1 MMAKL
6 AKRSC
11 KFNDN
16 WLKLEEFKPWL
27 EKSKNAKLAL
37 CNLCHQTFD
46 ISNMGI
52 SAIKSHARGKKHA
65 DKMMMRNPSSTL
77 YFVKSTDKE
86 TNTTSTGNGSTTST
100 VNIATA
106 AGNASATEAEITWTI
121 KTILLHNS
129 NRSCDELSK
138 LFHYMFP
145 DSKIANIFSL
155 GRTKCGYYTNFGI
168 APYLKDLLISKVKA
182 APFYVANYDES
193 LNRVFQEEQM
203 DIHLRY
209 FNEET
214 QMVESRYLDSPFV
227 KRPNSDNLHNE
238 LLNSLSMV
246 GAEKLIQI
254 SMDGPNVNWDVLK
267 THSQHRAKE
276 EMPSLIE
283 LGSCGLHIVH
293 GALQTGMKE
302 SGWKPE
308 KVLHAMWKIFDESPA
323 RRDIYI
329 RETSC
334 DVFPLHFCKT
344 RWVEDG
350 LVAGQA
356 IEIWGYVTKVVKY
369 WLSLC
374 KSKQPKNN
382 NSYNTLV
389 EHCKDP
395 LMIAKLHFFKYLTSL
410 LRPFLVRFQTESPV
424 LPFLA
429 IDLDRMIRQVYGLF
443 MKRDV
448 VNETQTPYLLSK
460 VDVSKK
466 ENHLPV
472 ENLDLGSVVTAEL
485 TKIEVSSEVKKHFKK
500 DCKKVLIKLCN
511 KLNERSPL
519 NYTAVRN
526 AAAWD
531 PLEMVNHKEICIVR
545 GKKFIQNLFNLQ
557 LLTSAESDN
566 AKQDFELFIQ
576 TEVHQN
582 KDEFSSF
589 DKDKQRLDTFL
600 SKYISQNADCVNLWK
615 VCKMVFVLFH
625 GQAGVKRGFS
635 INKEILVENMQKE
648 SLISQRIVC
657 DQLGCCRSNLE
668 DYKIPRELLLRCK
681 SPWRKYDEFLNEEK
695 KKKVVSKGQRKRKLI
710 CEEIDEIKKKK
721 QDLRKCIKTLEDDIA
736 KCSIKAEEKADLAF
750 FNKSQLVSQKQN

>member
-1 MMAKL
+1 
-6 AKRSC
+6 
-11 KFNDN
+11 
-16 WLKLEEFKPWL
+16 
-27 EKSKNAKLAL
+27 
-37 CNLCHQTFD
+37 
-46 ISNMGI
+46 
-52 SAIKSHARGKKHA
+52 
-65 DKMMMRNPSSTL
+65 
-77 YFVKSTDKE
+77 
-86 TNTTSTGNGSTTST
+86 
-100 VNIATA
+100 
-106 AGNASATEAEITWTI
+106 
-121 KTILLHNS
+121 
-129 NRSCDELSK
+129 
-138 LFHYMFP
+138 MFP
-145 DSKIANIFSL
+145 DSKIANVFSL

-182 APFYVANYDES
+182 APIYAASYDES

-227 KRPNSDNLHNE
+227 KRPNSGNLHNE

-254 SMDGPNVNWDVLK
+254 SMDGPNLNWDVLK
-267 THSQHRAKE
+267 KHSQHRAKE

-283 LGSCGLHIVH
+283 LGSCGLHIVY

-302 SGWKPE
+302 SDWKLE

-329 RETSC
+329 RETSS

-344 RWVEDG
+344 RRVEDG
-350 LVAGQA
+350 LVAGRA
-356 IEIWGYVTKVVKY
+356 IEIWVYVTKVVKY

-374 KSKQPKNN
+374 KSTQPKNN

-410 LRPFLVRFQTESPV
+410 LRPFLVRFQTENPM

-448 VNETQTPYLLSK
+448 ANEAQTSYLLSK

-466 ENHLPV
+466 ENYLPV
-472 ENLDLGSVVTAEL
+472 ENLDLGSAVTAEF
-485 TKIEVSSEVKKHFKK
+485 TKIEVFSEVKKHFKK

-519 NYTAVRN
+519 NYKAVRS

-531 PLEMVNHKEICIVR
+531 PLEMVNHEEICIVR

-566 AKQDFELFIQ
+566 AKREFELFIQ

-589 DKDKQRLDTFL
+589 DKDKQQLDTFL
-600 SKYISQNADCVNLWK
+600 SKYISRNADCVNLCK
-615 VCKMVFVLFH
+615 VCKVVFVLFH
-625 GQAGVKRGFS
+625 GQAGVERGFS

-657 DQLGCCRSNLE
+657 DQLECYRSSLE

-681 SPWRKYDEFLNEEK
+681 SAWRKYDEFLNEEK
-695 KKKVVSKGQRKRKLI
+695 KKKVVSEGQRKRKLI
-710 CEEIDEIKKKK
+710 REEIDEIKKKK
-721 QDLRKCIKTLEDDIA
+721 QNLRKCIKTLEDDIA
-736 KCSIKAEEKADLAF
+736 KYSIEAEEKADLVFLAKANSF
-750 FNKSQLVSQKQN
+750 RKTKIEKEKTVKALDSALEKLDKNLKNISK